1 MKLLP
6 ASAAEAVH
14 VAEMVGPVAT
24 VLQVVVVQLL
34 PEDGVAGEH
43 DATSVGPVTTGAH
56 VVAV

>member
-6 ASAAEAVH
+6 AFAGDAAQ

-43 DATSVGPVTTGAH
+43 DATKVGPVATGSQ